1 MKSGNKLDYANA
13 LSMLTDVLKQMI
25 DVLKS
30 GSKFCTNRYEKRE
43 SNADIHVRQGN
54 SSVKAVSLRSK
65 VAW

>member
-25 DVLKS
+25 D
-30 GSKFCTNRYEKRE
+30 KFCTNRYEKRE